1 MTNISN
7 FLFAIDRQ
15 TAIGLNITKI
25 LNQFFDNGY
34 DKRVRPNY
42 AGMREMQ
49 NNIFR
54 ILTISLS
61 NNMKNDYRRHNNN
74 AILVVKY

>member
-42 AGMREMQ
+42 AGMREM
-49 NNIFR
+49 
-54 ILTISLS
+54 
-61 NNMKNDYRRHNNN
+61 
-74 AILVVKY
+74 